1 METKQ
6 FDVTFLLFIY
16 IFTIYKIARN
26 VPNFQQRKDKYRSIL
41 DPKKKKVKILQKE
54 NY

>member
-6 FDVTFLLFIY
+6 FDVTFLVY

-41 DPKKKKVKILQKE
+41 DPKKKKVKILQE
-54 NY
+54 GNY